1 MSYEIV
7 GIIASFI
14 LILSFLQKDER
25 KLRMINIVGT
35 IMYIIYGFLI
45 NALSVWFLNIIILCI
60 NGYRLYQKK

>member
-1 MSYEIV
+1 MNYEIV